1 MDERRRQWAKEWT
14 GAGMVRGA
22 ESARQLNAR
31 LICGGR
37 AGSGGTGQ
45 SGGAGRVEALAEWR
59 RRQSEGN
66 GRAAGF
72 SVA

>member
-1 MDERRRQWAKEWT
+1 MKGGRAGSDEAGAAPWREARQWAKEWT

-22 ESARQLNAR
+22 ESAQQLNAR

-45 SGGAGRVEALAEWR
+45 SGGAGRVEAPAE
-59 RRQSEGN
+59 
-66 GRAAGF
+66 
-72 SVA
+72 

>member
-1 MDERRRQWAKEWT
+1 MLRSGAGFEAAGRPMDERRRQWAKEWT

-45 SGGAGRVEALAEWR
+45 SGGAGRVEAPAE
-59 RRQSEGN
+59 
-66 GRAAGF
+66 
-72 SVA
+72 